1 MENRKFGFVCLFQ
14 KTISFF
20 LNPCMPVT
28 LNIFKRS
35 NEYIVPIIA
44 FSEKKFVIKLLFIF
58 FIERFRYWT
67 VVKDLLET
75 VKAN

>member
-1 MENRKFGFVCLFQ
+1 
-14 KTISFF
+14 
-20 LNPCMPVT
+20 MPVT

-35 NEYIVPIIA
+35 NEYIVPIMA

-67 VVKDLLET
+67 VVKDLLES

>member
-1 MENRKFGFVCLFQ
+1 
-14 KTISFF
+14 
-20 LNPCMPVT
+20 MPVT
-28 LNIFKRS
+28 LNIFERS

-44 FSEKKFVIKLLFIF
+44 FSEEKFVIKLLFIF

-67 VVKDLLET
+67 VVKDQLES

>member
-1 MENRKFGFVCLFQ
+1 MENRIFGFVCLFL
-14 KTISFF
+14 KTISF
-20 LNPCMPVT
+20 LKNPCMPVT

-35 NEYIVPIIA
+35 NEYIVPNIA

-67 VVKDLLET
+67 VVKDLLES